1 MSPQIKN
8 LNELIGQVRSRIKTR
23 HVLRGAAITLA
34 VFALS
39 LVLAAITAGHLSHG
53 PAALGVLRFL
63 PIVLAII
70 SVYLFVVRPL
80 RARLSDAQIAR
91 LVEEKCAL
99 GDRLATSVEFSE
111 SPRDASPAIVSRLVT
126 DTAER
131 CSTVKVD
138 HIVDPRPAYVF
149 GGVAAAIMIALIA
162 TLLLRPGPLSGGMSA
177 LFSTDDSVS
186 ANAMLINVSPGT
198 ARAPRGSDQKIK
210 ASLSGFDSELAQVF
224 IRKQGA
230 ENWVAQVMEPAR
242 NRGEFQHVIFNIQDS
257 VAYYVESNGIR
268 SPEFNLEVADLPFV
282 KRIDLVLNYP
292 AYTRLASKKIEDAGE
307 IAALKGTVVHVIA
320 RMTGDPKSAR
330 IITSDGAKVEM
341 SRNDDELFVGQITVK
356 QNGTYRIELTSE
368 DGEKYNGSNE
378 YDITVLEDHAPT
390 VVIDKPGR
398 DMKVTSI
405 QEIFAQVRADDDYGV
420 AGIELYYSVNGG
432 EEKHVKL
439 QDLKS
444 DSPKSLSGAHTFF
457 LEEFGLQAGDF
468 ISYYAKARD
477 NNASDGAHES
487 TSDIYFLEVRP
498 FDRQF
503 RQAQQQGGEG
513 GGEQESN
520 ALTRRQREIIAATF
534 RVQRESSGY
543 TSQEKEE
550 NFGAVTLS
558 QDKLKKDAEALAERI
573 RRRLGEQINQQPEF
587 AKLVEYIAQASKEMT
602 GAIAE
607 LKAQKT
613 KEALAPEQ
621 RALQQL
627 LRAEAIF
634 REIQIAQGQGQGQ
647 GGQQEEKDLAD
658 LFELQ
663 LDKMKNQYETVKRE
677 QQAQAAQQQD
687 EIARRLQELARRQQQ
702 QIEQRMRSQ
711 MQGGGGGGGSQR
723 QQQELID
730 ETEKMARELE
740 RLSRDRRDQ
749 KLQEAARQLQQ
760 SAEEMKRS
768 QAASSQSSSSQSSSS
783 QSSSSQSSSSSQ
795 GNSEANAQAMRALER
810 LEQARRMVDSAG
822 RAGAQQSV
830 QQLRQQAEEA
840 LKRQDQIARGVEE
853 LARNGQGGQ
862 GEAGADEKKEQ
873 LAERKQALADQIAG
887 LERDI
892 DQTARSMS
900 GDRQQAGDK
909 LREAAGAIRN
919 NRIPDRIRQNNQM
932 IENGWYE
939 QARERERTIR
949 GNIEQVLKNIQ
960 AAEGGASRRS
970 QGESLEDALNRARE
984 LADNLESLRRR
995 MESGD
1000 QGQSQQGQQNGQQQ
1014 NRQQQNGQRQSGGQ
1028 QGQAG
1033 QQQAQSGSRSQSQGR
1048 QGQQRGSQQR
1058 GGQQSQG
1065 QQAQGQQGGQQS
1077 GGQQNQPGQ
1086 QASDQQGQQGQ
1097 QPGGRQGQQSRGQ
1110 QGQAGQQSQSGQQ
1123 GQQGAQSQQ
1132 GGGQQAG
1139 GQQGGQQASR
1149 QGGQAT
1155 SETTEA
1161 TTAAGGPPRGGPRQL
1176 ESEIRER
1183 LGEAEE
1189 LRRSLG
1195 RNSDLARDL
1204 NRAIEQL
1211 RRIDPNA
1218 FADPSQLAALK
1229 SEVIDPLRQLEVE
1242 LARRLQAKLGN
1253 NGSGAFSD
1261 GDAPD
1266 RYRKMIEDYYRR
1278 LSARSPESKP

>member
-1 MSPQIKN
+1 
-8 LNELIGQVRSRIKTR
+8 NELIAKVRSRIKAR

-39 LVLAAITAGHLSHG
+39 LVLSAIAAGHLSHR
-53 PAALGVLRFL
+53 PTALVILRFL
-63 PIVLAII
+63 PVVLAIT
-70 SVYLFVVRPL
+70 SAYLFVLRPL
-80 RARLSDAQIAR
+80 RVRLSDAQIAR

-111 SPRDASPAIVSRLVT
+111 SPRDASPAIVARLVG

-131 CSTVKVD
+131 CSALKVD
-138 HIVDPRPAYVF
+138 RVVDPRQAYVF
-149 GGVAAAIMIALIA
+149 GGVAAAILIALVA
-162 TLLLRPGPLSGGMSA
+162 TIFLGPSPVSTGMSA
-177 LFSTDDSVS
+177 LYSTGESVS
-186 ANAMLINVSPGT
+186 ANAMFINVSPGT

-210 ASLSGFDSELAQVF
+210 ASLSGFDSESAQVF
-224 IRKQGA
+224 VRKQGA
-230 ENWVAQVMEPAR
+230 ENWVAQVMEPGKSG
-242 NRGEFQHVIFNIQDS
+242 GEFQHVVFNIQDS
-257 VAYYVESNGIR
+257 VAYYVESNGVR
-268 SPEFNLEVADLPFV
+268 SPEFRLEVADLPFV
-282 KRIDLVLNYP
+282 KQIDLVLNFP
-292 AYTRLASKKIEDAGE
+292 AYTRLASKKVENAGE

-330 IITSDGAKVEM
+330 VVVSDGTKVEM
-341 SRNDDELFVGQITVK
+341 SRGDDELFVGQITVK
-356 QNGTYRIELTSE
+356 QNGTYRIELTGE
-368 DGEKYNGSNE
+368 DGERYNGSNE
-378 YDITVLEDHAPT
+378 YDITVLEDRAPT
-390 VVIDKPGR
+390 VVVDKPGR

-432 EEKHVKL
+432 EEKLVKL

-444 DSPKSLSGAHTFF
+444 DSPKTLSGAHTFF
-457 LEEFGLQAGDF
+457 LEEFGLQPGDF

-477 NNASDGAHES
+477 NNASSGAQES

-498 FDRQF
+498 FDREF
-503 RQAQQQGGEG
+503 RQAQQQGGG
-513 GGEQESN
+513 GGGGDQESN

-534 RVQRESSGY
+534 RVQRELSGY
-543 TSQEKEE
+543 TAQEKEE

-558 QDKLKKDAEALAERI
+558 QEKLKKDAETLAERI
-573 RRRLGEQINQQPEF
+573 RRRLGDRINEQPDF
-587 AKLVEYIAQASKEMT
+587 AKLIECVTQASKEMA

-607 LKAQKT
+607 LKSQKT

-634 REIQIAQGQGQGQ
+634 REMQIAQGNSQGQ
-647 GGQQEEKDLAD
+647 GGQQDEKDLAD

-663 LDKMKNQYETVKRE
+663 LDKMKNQYETVQRE
-677 QQAQAAQQQD
+677 QQAQATQQQD

-702 QIEQRMRSQ
+702 QVEQRMRSQ
-711 MQGGGGGGGSQR
+711 MQGGAGGGGSQR
-723 QQQELID
+723 QQQEMI
-730 ETEKMARELE
+730 EEAEKLARQLE
-740 RLSRDRRDQ
+740 QLSRDRRDQ

-760 SAEEMKRS
+760 SADEMKRS
-768 QAASSQSSSSQSSSS
+768 QAASSQASSSQSSP
-783 QSSSSQSSSSSQ
+783 SQSSSSSQ
-795 GNSEANAQAMRALER
+795 ANSEAGAQAKRALER
-810 LEQARRMVDSAG
+810 LEQARRMIESSG

-830 QQLRQQAEEA
+830 QQLRQQAEDA

-853 LARNGQGGQ
+853 LARGGQNGQ
-862 GEAGADEKKEQ
+862 AGAGGEEKKEQ

-892 DQTARSMS
+892 DQTARGMS

-995 MESGD
+995 MESGN
-1000 QGQSQQGQQNGQQQ
+1000 QGQPQEGQQNGQQQ
-1014 NRQQQNGQRQSGGQ
+1014 NGQQNGREQNGGQ
-1028 QGQAG
+1028 QGRDGERQGQPG

-1048 QGQQRGSQQR
+1048 RGQQR
-1058 GGQQSQG
+1058 GGQRAQG
-1065 QQAQGQQGGQQS
+1065 QQAQGQQSQAGQQS
-1077 GGQQNQPGQ
+1077 DGQQDQQRQ
-1086 QASDQQGQQGQ
+1086 QASDQQGRQGQ

-1110 QGQAGQQSQSGQQ
+1110 QSRSGQQ
-1123 GQQGAQSQQ
+1123 GQQGQSQQ
-1132 GGGQQAG
+1132 GGS
-1139 GQQGGQQASR
+1139 QQGGQQASQ
-1149 QGGQAT
+1149 QGGQAA
-1155 SETTEA
+1155 SETQQA
-1161 TTAAGGPPRGGPRQL
+1161 TTAAGGPPRGGQRQL

-1204 NRAIEQL
+1204 NHAIEQL
-1211 RRIDPNA
+1211 RRINPNA
-1218 FADPSQLAALK
+1218 FSDPSQLAALK
-1229 SEVIDPLRQLEVE
+1229 TEVIDPLRQLEVE

>member
-1 MSPQIKN
+1 MSPHTKN
-8 LNELIGQVRSRIKTR
+8 LNELIAQVRSRIKAR

-34 VFALS
+34 VFAVS
-39 LVLAAITAGHLSHG
+39 LVLSAIAAGRLSHR
-53 PAALGVLRFL
+53 PAALVILRFL
-63 PIVLAII
+63 PVALGVA
-70 SVYLFVVRPL
+70 SACLFVAKPL
-80 RARLSDAQIAR
+80 RARLGDAQVAR
-91 LVEEKCAL
+91 LIEEKCAL

-111 SPRDASPAIVSRLVT
+111 SPRDASPAIMARLFT
-126 DTAER
+126 DTSER
-131 CSTVKVD
+131 CSGVKADRV
-138 HIVDPRPAYVF
+138 VDPRQAYVF
-149 GGVAAAIMIALIA
+149 GGVAAAILVALIA
-162 TLLLRPGPLSGGMSA
+162 TIFLGPSPVSTGMSA
-177 LFSTDDSVS
+177 LYSAGEAVS
-186 ANAMLINVSPGT
+186 ADAMFINVSPGT

-210 ASLSGFDSELAQVF
+210 ASLSGFDSDLAQVF
-224 IRKQGA
+224 VRKQGS
-230 ENWVAQVMEPAR
+230 ENWVAQVMEPGKAG
-242 NRGEFQHVIFNIQDS
+242 GEFQHVIFNIQDS
-257 VAYYVESNGIR
+257 VAYYVESKGVR
-268 SPEFNLEVADLPFV
+268 SPEFMLEVADLPFV
-282 KRIDLVLNYP
+282 KQIDLVLNFP
-292 AYTRLASKKIEDAGE
+292 AYTRLGSKKIENAGE
-307 IAALKGTVVHVIA
+307 IAALKGTVVHIIA
-320 RMTGDPKSAR
+320 RMTGDPRSAR
-330 IITSDGAKVEM
+330 IVVSDGTKVEM

-356 QNGTYRIELTSE
+356 QNGTYRIELTGE
-368 DGEKYNGSNE
+368 DGERYNGSNE
-378 YDITVLEDHAPT
+378 YDITVLEDHLPS

-405 QEIFAQVRADDDYGV
+405 QEIFAQVRAEDDYGV

-432 EEKHVKL
+432 DEKHVKL

-444 DSPKSLSGAHTFF
+444 DSPKTLSGAHTFF
-457 LEEFGLQAGDF
+457 LEEFGLQPGDF

-477 NNASDGAHES
+477 NNAADGGHES

-498 FDRQF
+498 FDREF

-513 GGEQESN
+513 GGDQESN
-520 ALTRRQREIIAATF
+520 ALTRRQREIIAGTF
-534 RVQRESSGY
+534 RVQRELPGY
-543 TSQEKEE
+543 TPQEKEE
-550 NFGAVTLS
+550 NFGTVTLS
-558 QDKLKKDAEALAERI
+558 QEKLKKDAEALAERI
-573 RRRLGEQINQQPEF
+573 RRRLGDRINEQPDF
-587 AKLVEYIAQASKEMT
+587 AKLIEYVTQASKEMA

-607 LKAQKT
+607 LKSQKT
-613 KEALAPEQ
+613 REALAPEQ

-627 LRAEAIF
+627 LRAEAVF
-634 REIQIAQGQGQGQ
+634 REMQIAQGGGQGQ
-647 GGQQEEKDLAD
+647 GGQQDEKDLAD

-663 LDKMKNQYETVKRE
+663 LDKMKNQYETVQRE

-687 EIARRLQELARRQQQ
+687 DLARRLQELARRQQQ
-702 QIEQRMRSQ
+702 QVEQRMRSQ

-723 QQQELID
+723 QQQEMI
-730 ETEKMARELE
+730 EEAEKMARELE

-760 SAEEMKRS
+760 SADEMRRS
-768 QAASSQSSSSQSSSS
+768 QAASSQSSSSQSS
-783 QSSSSQSSSSSQ
+783 QSPSSSQA
-795 GNSEANAQAMRALER
+795 NSEANAQAMRALER
-810 LEQARRMVDSAG
+810 LEQARRMVESSG

-830 QQLRQQAEEA
+830 QQLRQQAEDA

-853 LARNGQGGQ
+853 LARAGQNGQA
-862 GEAGADEKKEQ
+862 AGSEEKKEQ
-873 LAERKQALADQIAG
+873 LGERKQALADQIAG

-892 DQTARSMS
+892 DQTARAMS

-970 QGESLEDALNRARE
+970 QGEGLEDALNRARE

-1000 QGQSQQGQQNGQQQ
+1000 QGQSQQGQQSGQQRGGQQQ
-1014 NRQQQNGQRQSGGQ
+1014 NGRQQNGGQ

-1033 QQQAQSGSRSQSQGR
+1033 RQNQGGERQGQPGEQQAQTGSRSQSQGSR
-1048 QGQQRGSQQR
+1048 GQQRG
-1058 GGQQSQG
+1058 G
-1065 QQAQGQQGGQQS
+1065 QQAQGQQTQGGQRGQQGQQS
-1077 GGQQNQPGQ
+1077 GGQQAQQGQ
-1086 QASDQQGQQGQ
+1086 RDSGQQGQ

-1110 QGQAGQQSQSGQQ
+1110 QNQAGQQSQSGQQ
-1123 GQQGAQSQQ
+1123 AAQGQQGRSE
-1132 GGGQQAG
+1132 
-1139 GQQGGQQASR
+1139 QGGQQAS
-1149 QGGQAT
+1149 QAGGQAA
-1155 SETTEA
+1155 SETQQA
-1161 TTAAGGPPRGGPRQL
+1161 TTAAGGPPRGGQRQL

-1189 LRRSLG
+1189 LRKSLG

-1204 NRAIEQL
+1204 NRVIEQL
-1211 RRIDPNA
+1211 RRINPDA
-1218 FADPSQLAALK
+1218 FSDPSQLAALK